1 MKVGHGQQSIS
12 VQNLS
17 TMKATESMTEKIKRQ
32 MAGREKCE
40 IHNAYK
46 VAWDAE
52 LKVTTCNQCLFL
64 KQRNASAS
72 ESQGIVKLEEHEFN
86 QHHMFTAL
94 MTRELKT
101 KFDREYKT
109 YKDSLCDVAEID
121 HENVKQLLLSQ
132 AKNFFGSMRSKVAS
146 LRHDVNQKI
155 QSSKAL
161 I

>member
-1 MKVGHGQQSIS
+1 
-12 VQNLS
+12 
-17 TMKATESMTEKIKRQ
+17 
-32 MAGREKCE
+32 
-40 IHNAYK
+40 
-46 VAWDAE
+46 
-52 LKVTTCNQCLFL
+52 
-64 KQRNASAS
+64 
-72 ESQGIVKLEEHEFN
+72 
-86 QHHMFTAL
+86 MFTAL

-132 AKNFFGSMRSKVAS
+132 AKNFFGSMRSKGAS

-161 I
+161 ISLEELIEANGEYFGEKAGEPLEREKEAFDRKLEKGRFASVVKNQTFYKEVINTLDKANSHMVKTLEEANDLLSRVIQVNPAVDSIA